1 MHVEARLLDHVGN
14 VEPGEGEVLE
24 SPSQV
29 TIGSQVAN
37 GGPHV
42 GGDLGLSVNLR
53 GAGPAVAHAII
64 HAITLKDVPSIL
76 ALVEEEVVGPLLYC
90 DAKEVV
96 ERAEV
101 LHRKLLLESCSGTL
115 EKLRARGG
123 EDDDIDVEQQVSS
136 VDAAAVD
143 EQQGV

>member
-1 MHVEARLLDHVGN
+1 VEARLLDRVGN

-42 GGDLGLSVNLR
+42 GGDLGLSVNLC
-53 GAGPAVAHAII
+53 GAGLAVT

-76 ALVEEEVVGPLLYC
+76 ALVEEEVVRPLLYC

-136 VDAAAVD
+136 VNAAAVD